1 MFTKFLQN
9 SFLMKVTIL
18 LFGIV
23 RDIVQSGSIS
33 LESDSI
39 STVASLKTLLF
50 EKYSKLKTYSNF
62 SIAVNEEYVEDSYV
76 LKNNDTV
83 AIIPPVSGG

>member
-1 MFTKFLQN
+1 
-9 SFLMKVTIL
+9 MKVTIL

-33 LESDSI
+33 LESSAI

-50 EKYSKLKTYSNF
+50 EKYPKLKVYSNF
-62 SIAVNEEYVEDSYV
+62 SVAVNEAYVEDSYI